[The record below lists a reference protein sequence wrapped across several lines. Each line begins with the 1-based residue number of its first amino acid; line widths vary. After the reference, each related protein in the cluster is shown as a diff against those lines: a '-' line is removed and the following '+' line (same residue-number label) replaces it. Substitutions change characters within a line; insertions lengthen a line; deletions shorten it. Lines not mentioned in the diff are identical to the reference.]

1 MDEAT
6 YRILDILSQRL
17 GIPMSI
23 NEITK
28 NIGEI
33 HGGAYYANTHKKI
46 KELDRE
52 EVLTLTRAGRSSL
65 VSLNFDN
72 YMIIGML
79 AEMELRRKHDFLK
92 GKQEMHSIRTKNSD
106 KFSKKLLLAVEKIVR
121 IFNQIT
127 MHRQCGII
135 FERMRS

>member
-6 YRILDILSQRL
+6 YRILDILSRRL

-28 NIGEI
+28 NIREI
-33 HGGAYYANTHKKI
+33 HGGTYYANTHKKI

-52 EVLTLTRAGRSSL
+52 EILTLARAGRSSL

-72 YMIIGML
+72 YVIIGML

-92 GKQEMHSIRTKNSD
+92 GKQEMQMLMLETDTCLRSVSSD
-106 KFSKKLLLAVEKIVR
+106 IPYTVDVSRKKHKVEQGRDADSSER
-121 IFNQIT
+121 I
-127 MHRQCGII
+127 
-135 FERMRS
+135 